1 MVIFLIYYYTY
12 NTIIGNI
19 SIYENNN
26 YIIGIQMFHNYNT
39 TLQYIFKNT
48 LLIQKTYK
56 QLNEYFEGLRHKFTI
71 PIKLTG
77 TIFQQRVWQEL
88 MKIPY
93 GSTTTYKYIAEK
105 IGNPKGYRAVGMA
118 CNKNPLLIIIPCH
131 RIIGSNNN
139 LTGFALGIDIKQKLL
154 NLEKQ
159 KN

>member
-1 MVIFLIYYYTY
+1 MVILLIYYYTY

-26 YIIGIQMFHNYNT
+26 YIIGIQMFHNYNP
-39 TLQYIFKNT
+39 TLKYIFKNT
-48 LLIQKTYK
+48 LLIQQTYK
-56 QLNEYFEGLRHKFTI
+56 QLNEYFEGLRQKFTI

-77 TIFQQRVWQEL
+77 TIFQQKVLKEL

-93 GSTTTYKYIAEK
+93 GSTTTYKNIAEK

-118 CNKNPLLIIIPCH
+118 CNKNPLLIIVPCH

-154 NLEKQ
+154 NIEKH